1 MKNENKIPE
10 PVKLNTFIINRNKEK
25 FCGCYSW
32 FNRIKKGVR
41 PQFTLD
47 TKNRVVTCHHCGVFV
62 DPFDALLT
70 LAEYDEEREEELKK
84 LYEVA
89 REVMNYKPWKKALK
103 RIEKNIGRSGEN
115 IPVCPRCKFD
125 RETDCKKDREYVCTE
140 KIFDFL
146 QTHELVR
153 DDKTPWVWKCIER
166 KKGDFY
172 K

>member
-25 FCGCYSW
+25 FCDCYSW

-115 IPVCPRCKFD
+115 IPVCPRCKEPFRLEQIKEYK
-125 RETDCKKDREYVCTE
+125 REDWVENKGWIDE
-140 KIFDFL
+140 KS
-146 QTHELVR
+146 Q
-153 DDKTPWVWKCIER
+153 K
-166 KKGDFY
+166 
-172 K
+172 